1 MTFMIVK
8 ARAAF
13 CRGCAFLL
21 VAAAAMTASCGAF
34 ADEPNGS
41 ATPDDWK
48 AKLFAGDERVALEEP
63 ANGAI
68 VAIRPGVIAGY
79 KSPEER
85 GWDAPYNCSELKN
98 GVKECSHPTPVAF
111 RWTFKEGASGFSTLQ
126 LSETPDFAAPIEIS
140 AGQETS
146 AEATNLDT
154 GATYFWRVK
163 LTGGENAQ
171 PVYSSARM
179 FATASD
185 LPRWYKVPDISN
197 VRDLGGWN
205 AMNGKRVKKGM
216 LFRGTELDRNFS
228 LTPESKEFMT
238 KTLGI
243 RSDIDLRGAS
253 EWGGAEDYG
262 SPLGKEV
269 AWLNYPIGCY
279 EGIFNDKQKAYFRD
293 IFKQLA
299 DESTYPAYI
308 HCWGGADRTGTLCIM
323 IKAILGVNDND
334 LCTDYEMT
342 SFSVIGERCIQSDA
356 FKKMRKE
363 LEAYGKEG
371 DPFSVKFENYLI
383 SAGVTQDELNK
394 IRELLLEDKPE

>member
-34 ADEPNGS
+34 ADEPNGA

-63 ANGAI
+63 ANGAV

-111 RWTFKEGASGFSTLQ
+111 RWTFKEGASEFSTLQ

-228 LTPESKEFMT
+228 LTPESVPISTFAARPNGAARKIT
-238 KTLGI
+238 DPRSVRKSRGSII
-243 RSDIDLRGAS
+243 RSDATKVSLTISRRRTSAISSSSSPTNRPIRRTFTAGA
-253 EWGGAEDYG
+253 A
-262 SPLGKEV
+262 
-269 AWLNYPIGCY
+269 
-279 EGIFNDKQKAYFRD
+279 
-293 IFKQLA
+293 
-299 DESTYPAYI
+299 
-308 HCWGGADRTGTLCIM
+308 RTAPG
-323 IKAILGVNDND
+323 
-334 LCTDYEMT
+334 
-342 SFSVIGERCIQSDA
+342 RCA
-356 FKKMRKE
+356 
-363 LEAYGKEG
+363 L
-371 DPFSVKFENYLI
+371 
-383 SAGVTQDELNK
+383 
-394 IRELLLEDKPE
+394 

>member
-1 MTFMIVK
+1 MTFTINK

-34 ADEPNGS
+34 ADEPNGA
-41 ATPDDWK
+41 ATPEDWK

-63 ANGAI
+63 ANGAV

-185 LPRWYKVPDISN
+185 LPR
-197 VRDLGGWN
+197 
-205 AMNGKRVKKGM
+205 
-216 LFRGTELDRNFS
+216 
-228 LTPESKEFMT
+228 
-238 KTLGI
+238 
-243 RSDIDLRGAS
+243 
-253 EWGGAEDYG
+253 
-262 SPLGKEV
+262 
-269 AWLNYPIGCY
+269 
-279 EGIFNDKQKAYFRD
+279 
-293 IFKQLA
+293 
-299 DESTYPAYI
+299 
-308 HCWGGADRTGTLCIM
+308 
-323 IKAILGVNDND
+323 
-334 LCTDYEMT
+334 
-342 SFSVIGERCIQSDA
+342 
-356 FKKMRKE
+356 
-363 LEAYGKEG
+363 
-371 DPFSVKFENYLI
+371 
-383 SAGVTQDELNK
+383 
-394 IRELLLEDKPE
+394 